1 MAISFSK
8 NDNDT
13 FLSVNLLEPHK
24 LRPLEISHPQAFP
37 GRWWWWRSEVC
48 PATQGQG
55 LELKSPSSHP
65 APYFLLVSKFYKRK
79 PK

>member
-37 GRWWWWRSEVC
+37 GRWWWRRSEVC

-55 LELKSPSSHP
+55 LELSLP
-65 APYFLLVSKFYKRK
+65 ALILPPTFSL
-79 PK
+79 